1 MLNQKTVIYIIL
13 SAILLYLYYIRRDL
27 AVFAAFVVVVAGTLI
42 IGKDFNSIE
51 GMERG
56 DGDGDGGGDGGG
68 DGDGGGGG
76 SGGGSGGSGGGS
88 GGGRSGSGGGCA
100 DMGFTAPKIKKDAD
114 GDLGESLEK
123 EMKNIKKIADNH
135 WPYDMKGDSS
145 NKDEQE
151 SINKYVG
158 VYLKIV
164 KENKFSKDEDTTLNI
179 FMEACKGLYEQV
191 NSSDT
196 KKLKKIKLNVSEL
209 PKGYLKEI
217 VSVANKLHDDILT
230 KVSESDEL
238 KGKGAKKIAKYLSCL
253 CKHWITIFT
262 QIDSMATGK
271 TSNSSKKSDEDVSVE
286 DE

>member
-1 MLNQKTVIYIIL
+1 MLNQKTVIYIVL

-42 IGKDFNSIE
+42 IGKDFDSIE
-51 GMERG
+51 GMKSSS
-56 DGDGDGGGDGGG
+56 
-68 DGDGGGGG
+68 
-76 SGGGSGGSGGGS
+76 SG
-88 GGGRSGSGGGCA
+88 GGGCA

-123 EMKNIKKIADNH
+123 EMKKIKEIADNH

-196 KKLKKIKLNVSEL
+196 KKRKKIKLNVSEL